1 MKTRVSIAFALTAG
15 LVLGAALMR
24 LLDVLPEEVTPP
36 SLAPS
41 APLLGAMPRS
51 REHVAVLSWIFEHR
65 TDAQSLEFL
74 RWSVPKS
81 IPENPFTRT
90 PATLVKLVVKNNSTA
105 EARLEHLFFYL
116 QNLEVV
122 GALSKAQADPEA
134 LSAA

>member
-81 IPENPFTRT
+81 IPENPFCLPLARRSGIIK
-90 PATLVKLVVKNNSTA
+90 AGTLAVPLA
-105 EARLEHLFFYL
+105 
-116 QNLEVV
+116 
-122 GALSKAQADPEA
+122 SKSRRNP
-134 LSAA
+134 